1 MGPDDAST
9 MLARTFTMLL
19 IDDQPDDARR
29 VAGMFQARH
38 TNVFCDSVAGTPMAC
53 AYLHQTGEFVHVDR
67 PDLILLN
74 VGLPTQPD
82 QDFLRIR
89 QSTPD
94 WWDIPVIAFS
104 SPGGEAERQDCL
116 AKGADVYAAK
126 PADWE
131 SWRVVLSAL
140 IKVYSRRRL

>member
-29 VAGMFQARH
+29 VAEMFQARH
-38 TNVFCDSVAGTPMAC
+38 TNVFCDSVASTPKAC
-53 AYLHQTGEFVHVDR
+53 EYLHQTGEFVHADR

-74 VGLPTQPD
+74 VGLPVLPD
-82 QDFLRIR
+82 QDFLKIR

-104 SPGGEAERQDCL
+104 SPGSEADRQACL
-116 AKGADVYAAK
+116 ATGADVYAMK
-126 PADWE
+126 PNDWE
-131 SWRVVLSAL
+131 AWRGVVSAL
-140 IKVYSRRRL
+140 IMVYSRRRL

>member
-1 MGPDDAST
+1 
-9 MLARTFTMLL
+9 
-19 IDDQPDDARR
+19 
-29 VAGMFQARH
+29 
-38 TNVFCDSVAGTPMAC
+38 VFCDSVEGIPKAC
-53 AYLHQTGEFVHVDR
+53 EYLHQTGEFVHADR

-74 VGLPTQPD
+74 VGLPGPSD

-104 SPGGEAERQDCL
+104 SPGSEADREACL
-116 AKGADVYAAK
+116 AKGADVYAVK

-131 SWRVVLSAL
+131 EWRVILSAL